1 MDGVIIM
8 TPSTKVGIA
17 GIVLGLIL
25 LAILP
30 WWAAVG
36 IIIIAA
42 AIPVGGYLALD
53 KSQRRRLRA
62 IRARQRLSGGRP
74 PDPRLSLATR
84 LIAKT
89 AILSGRSRGQGSCGG
104 FCHPEDPGW
113 QAREVPSAGALVVGL
128 RTPAMMWV
136 IPTKDRR

>member
-1 MDGVIIM
+1 M

-42 AIPVGGYLALD
+42 AIPVGGYMALD

-62 IRARQRLSGGRP
+62 IRAENSAKSCAQYGRP
-74 PDPRLSLATR
+74 RADKAIEPRTASSKTMPASFAPLVTR
-84 LIAKT
+84 A
-89 AILSGRSRGQGSCGG
+89 
-104 FCHPEDPGW
+104 
-113 QAREVPSAGALVVGL
+113 
-128 RTPAMMWV
+128 
-136 IPTKDRR
+136 